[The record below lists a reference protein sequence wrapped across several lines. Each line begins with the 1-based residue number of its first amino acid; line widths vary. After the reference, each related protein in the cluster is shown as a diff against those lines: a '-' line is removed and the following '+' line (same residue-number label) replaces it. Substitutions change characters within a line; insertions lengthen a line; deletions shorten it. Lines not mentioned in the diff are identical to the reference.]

1 MVDKTELTGTYN
13 ISLTCTPDRLV
24 RDSEP
29 EAGDISLFLALQDQL
44 GLRLEQRKVVMEIYL
59 VDHVEK
65 PSGN

>member
-1 MVDKTELTGTYN
+1 
-13 ISLTCTPDRLV
+13 LV